1 MNNHLTIKQAARCK
15 EDVMERFYEDCRDYP
30 SDKKCTVAISAD
42 SKDELMEA
50 SVQHAVYVHGHTD
63 TPEFREEI
71 LKTFKEGA
79 PAV

>member
-1 MNNHLTIKQAARCK
+1 
-15 EDVMERFYEDCRDYP
+15 MERFYADCRDYP

-42 SKDELMEA
+42 GKDELLEA
-50 SVQHAVYVHGHTD
+50 SLQHMISVHEHTD

-71 LKTFKEGA
+71 LKTFKQGA